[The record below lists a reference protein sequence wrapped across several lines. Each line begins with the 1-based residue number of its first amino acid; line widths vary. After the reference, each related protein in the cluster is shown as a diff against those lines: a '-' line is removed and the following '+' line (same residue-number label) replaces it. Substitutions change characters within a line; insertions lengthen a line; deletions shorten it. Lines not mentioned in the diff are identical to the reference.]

1 MRKIFLT
8 VIVLF
13 FMVTISF
20 ASPHENGIDDFYFGQ
35 PIEEIQQQYELTDK
49 EFTVEDGAVIYYKA
63 QVPSLNFYGVEISQ
77 PITLGFKNNRLYK
90 ITFNTDT
97 VSLIEAENQQK
108 MIANFASVQ
117 YGNSSFHKNRIEWI
131 TDKIFLC
138 MTYNVKDNL
147 AYLSISMNEN
157 TTPENISETE
167 NTSFSE
173 IKDNPIS
180 IIELPKNMNPIQA
193 QLYVLCKVELNA
205 SLEDTSNRV
214 HLIRNPMPT
223 QMKNKDIMGYRI
235 SLIEQY
241 MYGVDFEDKAEL
253 SFYKNYL
260 NNVFLMFTG
269 DGVQLKNYLIENLGT
284 PIAKTVDMDSFS
296 ALNYSWING
305 DYGLSLLLYEGRGN
319 LNFYYIPYQQDVTK
333 ISLLEYAEV
342 LKSSPQNMRYL
353 ENLIKENPRYK
364 ENFKSEMK
372 SIPEYEQALKD
383 AGMDMSIF
391 N

>member
-13 FMVTISF
+13 FMVAISF

-49 EFTVEDGAVIYYKA
+49 EYTVEDGAVIYYKT

-117 YGNSSFHKNRIEWI
+117 YGNSSFHKNRMEWI

-147 AYLSISMNEN
+147 AYLSFSMNEN
-157 TTPENISETE
+157 TISENISETE

-223 QMKNKDIMGYRI
+223 QMKNKDIMGYRV

-260 NNVFLMFTG
+260 NNAFLMFTG
-269 DGVQLKNYLIENLGT
+269 DGVQLKNHLIENLGT
-284 PIAKTVDMDSFS
+284 PIAETVDMASFS

-305 DYGLSLLLYEGRGN
+305 DYGLNLLLYEGRGH
-319 LNFYYIPYQQDVTK
+319 LNFYYIPYQQEVTK

-353 ENLIKENPRYK
+353 ENLIKENHQYK
-364 ENFKSEMK
+364 ESFKSEMK

>member
-1 MRKIFLT
+1 M
-8 VIVLF
+8 
-13 FMVTISF
+13 S
-20 ASPHENGIDDFYFGQ
+20 Y
-35 PIEEIQQQYELTDK
+35 
-49 EFTVEDGAVIYYKA
+49 
-63 QVPSLNFYGVEISQ
+63 
-77 PITLGFKNNRLYK
+77 
-90 ITFNTDT
+90 
-97 VSLIEAENQQK
+97 
-108 MIANFASVQ
+108 
-117 YGNSSFHKNRIEWI
+117 
-131 TDKIFLC
+131 
-138 MTYNVKDNL
+138 
-147 AYLSISMNEN
+147 
-157 TTPENISETE
+157 
-167 NTSFSE
+167 
-173 IKDNPIS
+173 
-180 IIELPKNMNPIQA
+180 
-193 QLYVLCKVELNA
+193 
-205 SLEDTSNRV
+205 RV
-214 HLIRNPMPT
+214 
-223 QMKNKDIMGYRI
+223 

-253 SFYKNYL
+253 SFYKNHL

-305 DYGLSLLLYEGRGN
+305 DYGLSLLLYEGRGH

-342 LKSSPQNMRYL
+342 LKSAPQNIRYL

-391 N
+391 D

>member
-13 FMVTISF
+13 FMVAISF
-20 ASPHENGIDDFYFGQ
+20 ASPHENGIDNFYFGQ

-49 EFTVEDGAVIYYKA
+49 EYTVEDGAVIYYKA
-63 QVPSLNFYGVEISQ
+63 QVPSLNFYGVKINQ

-90 ITFNTDT
+90 ITFNTNT

-117 YGNSSFHKNRIEWI
+117 YGNSSSDKNYIEWI

-180 IIELPKNMNPIQA
+180 IIELSKNMNPIQA

-205 SLEDTSNRV
+205 SLEDTSNKV
-214 HLIRNPMPT
+214 HLIKNPI
-223 QMKNKDIMGYRI
+223 QMYTENVGIIDYYLLLDKQNMYKVVFENK
-235 SLIEQY
+235 
-241 MYGVDFEDKAEL
+241 ANL
-253 SFYKNYL
+253 SFYKNHL
-260 NNVFLMFTG
+260 SNVLLMFTG
-269 DGVQLKNYLIENLGT
+269 DGMPLKEYLIKNLGT
-284 PIAKTVDMDSFS
+284 PTIETKDTVSS
-296 ALNYSWING
+296 NTLNCSWING
-305 DYGLSLLLYEGRGN
+305 DYGLTLLLYEGRGHF
-319 LNFYYIPYQQDVTK
+319 NFYYVPYQQEITK
-333 ISLLEYAEV
+333 ISLLKYAEG
-342 LKSSPQNMRYL
+342 LKLSPQNMHYL
-353 ENLIKENPRYK
+353 ENLIKENPQYK
-364 ENFKSEMK
+364 ENFKSQMK
-372 SIPEYEQALKD
+372 NIPEYEQALKD

-391 N
+391 D